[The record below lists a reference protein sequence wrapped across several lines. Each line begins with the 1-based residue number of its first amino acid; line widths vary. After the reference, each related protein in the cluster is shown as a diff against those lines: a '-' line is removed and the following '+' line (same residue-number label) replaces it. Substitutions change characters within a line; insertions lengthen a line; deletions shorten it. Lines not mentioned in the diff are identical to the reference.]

1 MSFEGLQERLT
12 ALQETT
18 TQLQELIDRLA
29 TLKFQPGSVPLTT
42 DEESSESGEL
52 SAEITSTLR
61 EGEEEYELLQEE
73 VEFLRGQEHDKERLK
88 EGVAKIG
95 KELDRYDLLLTKAR
109 EMYLTCTSCRLS
121 FRKARLAAKHSL
133 AQAQRREREILL
145 TSFSQPTSENNS
157 LYPDD
162 EKATRPSRHHHHPQ
176 QQHSS
181 LTEEDQQTVG
191 ASANV
196 TNALRRT
203 HDLIQAELARSE
215 FAHETLAE
223 SSAAL
228 KQLNESYTS
237 LDTMLANSK
246 DLLGT
251 LLRSQKSDTWYLQ
264 TAFYMLATTLGW
276 LLFRR
281 LLYGPMWWLVWL
293 PLRLV
298 FGLGTSAGSAVMHA
312 GSGSGKVEEAGQ
324 PSKGVPVDGL
334 PGDDLPTIKV
344 GTGKEAEVLEEVDKI
359 VNVIREADELGN
371 MPEGE
376 EHDTGNPKKRMWE
389 EPEAVEEQR
398 PRDEL

>member
-18 TQLQELIDRLA
+18 TQLKELIDRLA

-61 EGEEEYELLQEE
+61 DGEEEHELLQEE
-73 VEFLRGQEHDKERLK
+73 VEFLRGAEHDKDRLK
-88 EGVAKIG
+88 ESVEKIG
-95 KELDRYDLLLTKAR
+95 KELA
-109 EMYLTCTSCRLS
+109 SCRLS
-121 FRKARLAAKHSL
+121 FRKARLSAKHSL

-145 TSFSQPTSENNS
+145 TSFSQPTSETNS
-157 LYPDD
+157 LYPED
-162 EKATRPSRHHHHPQ
+162 EKTARPTRHQ
-176 QQHSS
+176 QNVQKQQSS
-181 LTEEDQQTVG
+181 LTEEDQQNVG

-215 FAHETLAE
+215 FVHETLTE

-228 KQLNESYTS
+228 KQLNESYGS
-237 LDTMLANSK
+237 LDTMLASSK

-264 TAFYMLATTLGW
+264 TTFYMLACTLGW

-281 LLYGPMWWLVWL
+281 LLYGPMWWIVWL
-293 PLRLV
+293 PLRLM

-312 GSGSGKVEEAGQ
+312 GSGQGQVKEAGQ
-324 PSKGVPVDGL
+324 ASKGVPVEGL
-334 PGDDLPTIKV
+334 PDDELPTVKV
-344 GTGKEAEVLEEVDKI
+344 GTEQQAEVLEEVDKI
-359 VNVIREADELGN
+359 VNVVREADELGN
-371 MPEGE
+371 IPEGDE
-376 EHDTGNPKKRMWE
+376 DNIGNPKKRMWE
-389 EPEAVEEQR
+389 EPDVVEQQR

>member
-18 TQLQELIDRLA
+18 TQLKELIDRLA

-61 EGEEEYELLQEE
+61 DGEEEHELLQEE
-73 VEFLRGQEHDKERLK
+73 VEFLRVAEHDKARLK
-88 EGVAKIG
+88 ESVEKIG
-95 KELDRYDLLLTKAR
+95 KELA
-109 EMYLTCTSCRLS
+109 SCRLS
-121 FRKARLAAKHSL
+121 FRKARLSAKHSL

-145 TSFSQPTSENNS
+145 TSFSQPTSETNS

-162 EKATRPSRHHHHPQ
+162 EKTARPIRHQ
-176 QQHSS
+176 QNVQKQQSS
-181 LTEEDQQTVG
+181 LTEEDQQNIG

-215 FAHETLAE
+215 FAHETLTE

-228 KQLNESYTS
+228 KQLNESYGS
-237 LDTMLANSK
+237 LDTMLASSK

-264 TAFYMLATTLGW
+264 TTFYMLACTLGW

-281 LLYGPMWWLVWL
+281 LLYGPMWWIVWL
-293 PLRLV
+293 PLRLM

-312 GSGSGKVEEAGQ
+312 GSGQGQVKEAGQ
-324 PSKGVPVDGL
+324 ASKGVPVEGL
-334 PGDDLPTIKV
+334 PDDELPTVKV
-344 GTGKEAEVLEEVDKI
+344 DTDQQAEVLEKVDKI
-359 VNVIREADELGN
+359 VNFVREAEELGN
-371 MPEGE
+371 IPEGDE
-376 EHDTGNPKKRMWE
+376 DSIGNPKKRMWE
-389 EPEAVEEQR
+389 EPGVVEQQR

>member
-12 ALQETT
+12 ALQENT
-18 TQLQELIDRLA
+18 TQLKELIDRLA

-61 EGEEEYELLQEE
+61 DGEEEHELLQEE
-73 VEFLRGQEHDKERLK
+73 VEFLRGAEHDKDRLK
-88 EGVAKIG
+88 ESVEKIG
-95 KELDRYDLLLTKAR
+95 TEL
-109 EMYLTCTSCRLS
+109 ESCRLS
-121 FRKARLAAKHSL
+121 FRKARLSAKHSL

-145 TSFSQPTSENNS
+145 TSFSHPTSENNS

-162 EKATRPSRHHHHPQ
+162 EKSARPTRH
-176 QQHSS
+176 QQHAQKQQSS
-181 LTEEDQQTVG
+181 LTEEDQQNVG

-215 FAHETLAE
+215 FAHETLTE

-228 KQLNESYTS
+228 KQLNESYGS
-237 LDTMLANSK
+237 LDTMLASSK

-264 TAFYMLATTLGW
+264 TTFYMLACTLGW

-281 LLYGPMWWLVWL
+281 LLYGPMWWIVWL
-293 PLRLV
+293 PLRLML
-298 FGLGTSAGSAVMHA
+298 GLGTSAGSAVMHA
-312 GSGSGKVEEAGQ
+312 GSGKGQVKEAGQ
-324 PSKGVPVDGL
+324 ASKGVPVEGL
-334 PGDDLPTIKV
+334 PDDELPTVKI
-344 GTGKEAEVLEEVDKI
+344 GDEQQAEVLEEVDKI
-359 VNVIREADELGN
+359 VNVVREADELGN
-371 MPEGE
+371 IPEG
-376 EHDTGNPKKRMWE
+376 DKDNIGNPKKRMWE
-389 EPEAVEEQR
+389 EPDVVEQQR

>member
-18 TQLQELIDRLA
+18 TQLKELIDRLA

-61 EGEEEYELLQEE
+61 DGEEEHELLQEE
-73 VEFLRGQEHDKERLK
+73 VEFLRGAEHDKDRLK
-88 EGVAKIG
+88 ESVEKIG
-95 KELDRYDLLLTKAR
+95 KELA
-109 EMYLTCTSCRLS
+109 SCRLS
-121 FRKARLAAKHSL
+121 FRKARLSAKHSL

-145 TSFSQPTSENNS
+145 TSFSQPTSETNS

-162 EKATRPSRHHHHPQ
+162 EKTARPTRHHQNAQKQ
-176 QQHSS
+176 QSS
-181 LTEEDQQTVG
+181 LTEEDQQNVG

-215 FAHETLAE
+215 FAHETLTE

-228 KQLNESYTS
+228 KQLNESYGS
-237 LDTMLANSK
+237 LDTMLASSK

-264 TAFYMLATTLGW
+264 TTFYMLACTLGW

-281 LLYGPMWWLVWL
+281 LLYGPMWWIVWL
-293 PLRLV
+293 PLRLM

-312 GSGSGKVEEAGQ
+312 GSGQGQVKEAGQ
-324 PSKGVPVDGL
+324 ASKGVPVEGL
-334 PGDDLPTIKV
+334 PDDELPTVKV
-344 GTGKEAEVLEEVDKI
+344 DTEQQAEVLEEVDKI
-359 VNVIREADELGN
+359 VNVVREADELRNIPGGDEDN
-371 MPEGE
+371 I
-376 EHDTGNPKKRMWE
+376 GNPKKRMWE
-389 EPEAVEEQR
+389 EPGVVEQQR

>member
-18 TQLQELIDRLA
+18 TQLKELIDRLA

-61 EGEEEYELLQEE
+61 DGEEEQELLQEE
-73 VEFLRGQEHDKERLK
+73 VEFLRGAEHDKDRLK
-88 EGVAKIG
+88 ESVEKIG
-95 KELDRYDLLLTKAR
+95 KELA
-109 EMYLTCTSCRLS
+109 SCRLS
-121 FRKARLAAKHSL
+121 FRKARLSAKHSL

-145 TSFSQPTSENNS
+145 TSFSQPTSETNS

-162 EKATRPSRHHHHPQ
+162 EKTARPTRHQ
-176 QQHSS
+176 QNVQKQQSS
-181 LTEEDQQTVG
+181 LTEEDQQNVG

-215 FAHETLAE
+215 FAHETLTE

-228 KQLNESYTS
+228 KQLNESYGS
-237 LDTMLANSK
+237 LDTMLASSK

-264 TAFYMLATTLGW
+264 TTFYMLACTLGW

-281 LLYGPMWWLVWL
+281 LLYGPMWWIVWL
-293 PLRLV
+293 PLRLM

-312 GSGSGKVEEAGQ
+312 GSGQGQVKEAGQ
-324 PSKGVPVDGL
+324 ASRGVPVEGL
-334 PGDDLPTIKV
+334 PDDELPTAKV
-344 GTGKEAEVLEEVDKI
+344 DTEKQAEVFEEVDKI
-359 VNVIREADELGN
+359 LNVVREADELGN
-371 MPEGE
+371 IPGGDE
-376 EHDTGNPKKRMWE
+376 DNIGNPKKRMWE
-389 EPEAVEEQR
+389 EPEVAEQQR

>member
-18 TQLQELIDRLA
+18 TQLKELIDRLA

-61 EGEEEYELLQEE
+61 DGEEEQELLQEE
-73 VEFLRGQEHDKERLK
+73 VEFLRGAEHDKDRLK
-88 EGVAKIG
+88 ESVEKIG
-95 KELDRYDLLLTKAR
+95 KELA
-109 EMYLTCTSCRLS
+109 SCRLS
-121 FRKARLAAKHSL
+121 FRKARLSAKHSL

-145 TSFSQPTSENNS
+145 TSFSQPTSETNS

-162 EKATRPSRHHHHPQ
+162 EKTARPTRHQ
-176 QQHSS
+176 QNVQKQQSS
-181 LTEEDQQTVG
+181 LTEEDQQNVG

-215 FAHETLAE
+215 FAHETLTE

-228 KQLNESYTS
+228 KQLNESYGS
-237 LDTMLANSK
+237 LDTMLASSK

-264 TAFYMLATTLGW
+264 TTFYMLACTLGW

-281 LLYGPMWWLVWL
+281 LLYGPMWWIVWL
-293 PLRLV
+293 PLRLM

-312 GSGSGKVEEAGQ
+312 GSGQGQVKKAGQ
-324 PSKGVPVDGL
+324 PSKGVPVEGL
-334 PGDDLPTIKV
+334 PDDELPTVKV
-344 GTGKEAEVLEEVDKI
+344 DTEQQAEVFEEVDKI
-359 VNVIREADELGN
+359 LNVVREADELGN
-371 MPEGE
+371 IPGGDE
-376 EHDTGNPKKRMWE
+376 DNIGNPKKRMWE
-389 EPEAVEEQR
+389 EPDVVEQQR

>member
-18 TQLQELIDRLA
+18 TQLKELIDRLA

-61 EGEEEYELLQEE
+61 DGEEEHELLQEE
-73 VEFLRGQEHDKERLK
+73 VEFLRVAEHDKARLK
-88 EGVAKIG
+88 ESVEKIG
-95 KELDRYDLLLTKAR
+95 KELA
-109 EMYLTCTSCRLS
+109 SCRLS
-121 FRKARLAAKHSL
+121 FRKARLSAKHSL

-145 TSFSQPTSENNS
+145 TSFSQPTSETNS

-162 EKATRPSRHHHHPQ
+162 EKTARPIRHQ
-176 QQHSS
+176 QNVQKQQSS
-181 LTEEDQQTVG
+181 LTEEDQQNVG

-215 FAHETLAE
+215 FAHETLTE

-228 KQLNESYTS
+228 KQLNESYGS
-237 LDTMLANSK
+237 LDTMLASSK

-264 TAFYMLATTLGW
+264 TTFYMLACTLGW

-281 LLYGPMWWLVWL
+281 LLYGPMWWIVWL
-293 PLRLV
+293 PLRLM

-312 GSGSGKVEEAGQ
+312 GSGQGQVKEAGQ
-324 PSKGVPVDGL
+324 ASKGVPVEGL
-334 PGDDLPTIKV
+334 PDDELPTVKV
-344 GTGKEAEVLEEVDKI
+344 DTDQQAEVLEEVDKI
-359 VNVIREADELGN
+359 VNVVREAEELGN
-371 MPEGE
+371 IPEGDE
-376 EHDTGNPKKRMWE
+376 DSIGNPKKRMWE
-389 EPEAVEEQR
+389 EPGIVEQQR

>member
-18 TQLQELIDRLA
+18 TQLKELIDRLA

-42 DEESSESGEL
+42 DDESSESGEL

-61 EGEEEYELLQEE
+61 DGEEEQELLQEE
-73 VEFLRGQEHDKERLK
+73 VEFLRGAEHDKDRLK
-88 EGVAKIG
+88 ESVEKIG
-95 KELDRYDLLLTKAR
+95 KELA
-109 EMYLTCTSCRLS
+109 SCRLS
-121 FRKARLAAKHSL
+121 FRKARLSAKHSL
-133 AQAQRREREILL
+133 AQAQRQEREILL
-145 TSFSQPTSENNS
+145 TSFSQPTSETNS

-162 EKATRPSRHHHHPQ
+162 EKTARPTRHQ
-176 QQHSS
+176 QNVQKQQSS
-181 LTEEDQQTVG
+181 LTEEDQQNVG

-215 FAHETLAE
+215 FAHETLTE

-228 KQLNESYTS
+228 KQLNESYGS
-237 LDTMLANSK
+237 LDTMLASSK

-264 TAFYMLATTLGW
+264 TTFYMLACTLGW

-281 LLYGPMWWLVWL
+281 LLYGPMWWIVWL
-293 PLRLV
+293 PLRLM

-312 GSGSGKVEEAGQ
+312 GSGQGQVKEAGQ
-324 PSKGVPVDGL
+324 ASKGVPVEGL
-334 PGDDLPTIKV
+334 PDDELPTAKV
-344 GTGKEAEVLEEVDKI
+344 DTEKQAEVFEEVDKI
-359 VNVIREADELGN
+359 LNVVREADELGN
-371 MPEGE
+371 IPGGDE
-376 EHDTGNPKKRMWE
+376 DNIGNPKKRMWE
-389 EPEAVEEQR
+389 EPEVVEQQR

>member
-18 TQLQELIDRLA
+18 TQLKELIDRLA

-52 SAEITSTLR
+52 NAEITSTLR
-61 EGEEEYELLQEE
+61 DGEEEHELLQEE
-73 VEFLRGQEHDKERLK
+73 VEFLRVAEHDKDRLK
-88 EGVAKIG
+88 ESVEKIG
-95 KELDRYDLLLTKAR
+95 KELA
-109 EMYLTCTSCRLS
+109 SCRLS
-121 FRKARLAAKHSL
+121 FRKARLSAKHSL

-145 TSFSQPTSENNS
+145 TSFSQPTSETSS

-162 EKATRPSRHHHHPQ
+162 EKTARPTRRQ
-176 QQHSS
+176 QNVQKHQSS
-181 LTEEDQQTVG
+181 LTEEDQQNVG

-215 FAHETLAE
+215 FAHETLTE

-228 KQLNESYTS
+228 KQLNESYGS
-237 LDTMLANSK
+237 LDTMLASSK

-264 TAFYMLATTLGW
+264 TTFYMLACTLGW

-281 LLYGPMWWLVWL
+281 LLYGPMWWIVWL
-293 PLRLV
+293 PLRLM
-298 FGLGTSAGSAVMHA
+298 FGLGTSAGSAMMHA
-312 GSGSGKVEEAGQ
+312 GSGQGQVKEAGQ
-324 PSKGVPVDGL
+324 ASKGVPAEGL
-334 PGDDLPTIKV
+334 PDDELPTVKV
-344 GTGKEAEVLEEVDKI
+344 DTDQQAEVLEEVDKI
-359 VNVIREADELGN
+359 VNVVREADELGN
-371 MPEGE
+371 IPEGDE
-376 EHDTGNPKKRMWE
+376 DNIGNPKKRMWE
-389 EPEAVEEQR
+389 EPGVVEQQR

>member
-18 TQLQELIDRLA
+18 TQLKELIDRLA

-61 EGEEEYELLQEE
+61 DGEEEHELLQEE
-73 VEFLRGQEHDKERLK
+73 LEFLRGAEHDKDRLK
-88 EGVAKIG
+88 EGVEKIG
-95 KELDRYDLLLTKAR
+95 KELA
-109 EMYLTCTSCRLS
+109 SCRLS
-121 FRKARLAAKHSL
+121 FRKARLSAKHSL

-145 TSFSQPTSENNS
+145 TSFSQPTSETNS
-157 LYPDD
+157 LYAED
-162 EKATRPSRHHHHPQ
+162 EKTARPTRYQ
-176 QQHSS
+176 QNVQKQQSS
-181 LTEEDQQTVG
+181 LTEEDQQNVG

-215 FAHETLAE
+215 FAHETLTE

-228 KQLNESYTS
+228 KQLNESYGS
-237 LDTMLANSK
+237 LDTMLASSK

-264 TAFYMLATTLGW
+264 TTFYMLACTLGW

-281 LLYGPMWWLVWL
+281 LLYGPMWWIVWL
-293 PLRLV
+293 PLRLM

-312 GSGSGKVEEAGQ
+312 GSGQGKVKEAGQ
-324 PSKGVPVDGL
+324 ASKGVPVEGL
-334 PGDDLPTIKV
+334 PDDELPTAKV
-344 GTGKEAEVLEEVDKI
+344 DTEQQAEVLEEVDKI
-359 VNVIREADELGN
+359 VKVVREADELGN
-371 MPEGE
+371 IPEGDE
-376 EHDTGNPKKRMWE
+376 DNIGNPKKRMWE
-389 EPEAVEEQR
+389 EPDVIEQQR

>member
-18 TQLQELIDRLA
+18 TQLKELIDRLA

-61 EGEEEYELLQEE
+61 EGEEEHELLQEE
-73 VEFLRGQEHDKERLK
+73 VEFLRGAEHDKDRLK
-88 EGVAKIG
+88 EGVEKIG
-95 KELDRYDLLLTKAR
+95 KEL
-109 EMYLTCTSCRLS
+109 ESCRLS
-121 FRKARLAAKHSL
+121 FRKARLSAKHSL
-133 AQAQRREREILL
+133 SQAQRREREILL

-162 EKATRPSRHHHHPQ
+162 EKPTRPTRHNHHVQKQ
-176 QQHSS
+176 QSS
-181 LTEEDQQTVG
+181 LTEEDQQNVG

-215 FAHETLAE
+215 FAHETLTE

-228 KQLNESYTS
+228 KQLNESYGS
-237 LDTMLANSK
+237 LDTMLASSK

-264 TAFYMLATTLGW
+264 TTFYMLACTLTW

-281 LLYGPMWWLVWL
+281 LVYGPMWWLIWL
-293 PLRLV
+293 PLRLM

-312 GSGSGKVEEAGQ
+312 GTRKGQVEEVGEA
-324 PSKGVPVDGL
+324 SKGVPVEGL
-334 PGDDLPTIKV
+334 PGDDLPTVNV
-344 GTGKEAEVLEEVDKI
+344 GTEKQAEILEEVDKI
-359 VNVIREADELGN
+359 VNVVREADELGN
-371 MPEGE
+371 IPKGE
-376 EHDTGNPKKRMWE
+376 EDNIGNPKKRMWE
-389 EPEAVEEQR
+389 ETDVHEQQR

>member
-12 ALQETT
+12 ALQETI
-18 TQLQELIDRLA
+18 TQLKELIDRLA
-29 TLKFQPGSVPLTT
+29 TLEFQPGFVPLST

-61 EGEEEYELLQEE
+61 DGEEEHELLQEE
-73 VEFLRGQEHDKERLK
+73 VEFLRVAEHDRARLK
-88 EGVAKIG
+88 ESVEKIG
-95 KELDRYDLLLTKAR
+95 KELA
-109 EMYLTCTSCRLS
+109 SCRLS
-121 FRKARLAAKHSL
+121 FRKARLSAKHSL

-145 TSFSQPTSENNS
+145 TSFSQPTSETNS

-162 EKATRPSRHHHHPQ
+162 EKTARPIRHQ
-176 QQHSS
+176 QNVQKQQSS
-181 LTEEDQQTVG
+181 LTEEDQQNVG
-191 ASANV
+191 ASAKV

-215 FAHETLAE
+215 FAHETLTE

-228 KQLNESYTS
+228 KQLNESYGS
-237 LDTMLANSK
+237 LDTMLASSK

-264 TAFYMLATTLGW
+264 TTFYMLACTLGW

-281 LLYGPMWWLVWL
+281 LLYGPMWWIVWL
-293 PLRLV
+293 PLRLM

-312 GSGSGKVEEAGQ
+312 RSGQGQVKEAGQ
-324 PSKGVPVDGL
+324 ASKGVPVEGL
-334 PGDDLPTIKV
+334 PDDELPTVKV
-344 GTGKEAEVLEEVDKI
+344 DTDQQAEVLEEVDKI
-359 VNVIREADELGN
+359 VNVVREADELGN
-371 MPEGE
+371 IPEGDE
-376 EHDTGNPKKRMWE
+376 DNIGNPKKRMWE
-389 EPEAVEEQR
+389 EPGVVEQQR

>member
-18 TQLQELIDRLA
+18 TQLKEFIDRLA
-29 TLKFQPGSVPLTT
+29 TLKFRPGSVPLTT

-61 EGEEEYELLQEE
+61 DGEEEHELLQEE
-73 VEFLRGQEHDKERLK
+73 VEFLRGAEHDKDRLK
-88 EGVAKIG
+88 ESVEKIG
-95 KELDRYDLLLTKAR
+95 KEL
-109 EMYLTCTSCRLS
+109 ESCRLS
-121 FRKARLAAKHSL
+121 FRKARLSAKHSL

-145 TSFSQPTSENNS
+145 TSFSQPTSETNS

-162 EKATRPSRHHHHPQ
+162 EKTARPTRH
-176 QQHSS
+176 QQHVQKQQSS
-181 LTEEDQQTVG
+181 LTEEDQQNVG

-215 FAHETLAE
+215 FAHETLTE

-228 KQLNESYTS
+228 KQLNESYGS
-237 LDTMLANSK
+237 LDTMLASSK

-264 TAFYMLATTLGW
+264 TTFYMLACTLGW

-281 LLYGPMWWLVWL
+281 LLYGPMWWIVWL
-293 PLRLV
+293 PLRLM
-298 FGLGTSAGSAVMHA
+298 FGLGTSAGSAVMQA
-312 GSGSGKVEEAGQ
+312 GSGQGQVKEAGQ
-324 PSKGVPVDGL
+324 ASKGVPVEGL
-334 PGDDLPTIKV
+334 PDDELPTVKV
-344 GTGKEAEVLEEVDKI
+344 GTEQQAEVLEEVDKI
-359 VNVIREADELGN
+359 VNVVREADELGN
-371 MPEGE
+371 IPEGDE
-376 EHDTGNPKKRMWE
+376 DNIGNPKKRMWE
-389 EPEAVEEQR
+389 EPDVVEQQR

>member
-18 TQLQELIDRLA
+18 TQLKELIDRLA

-61 EGEEEYELLQEE
+61 DGEEEQELLQEE
-73 VEFLRGQEHDKERLK
+73 VEFLRGVEHDKDRLK
-88 EGVAKIG
+88 ESVEKIG
-95 KELDRYDLLLTKAR
+95 KELA
-109 EMYLTCTSCRLS
+109 SCRLS
-121 FRKARLAAKHSL
+121 FRKARLSAKHSL

-145 TSFSQPTSENNS
+145 TSFSQPTSETNS

-162 EKATRPSRHHHHPQ
+162 EKTARPTRHQ
-176 QQHSS
+176 QNVQKQQSS
-181 LTEEDQQTVG
+181 LTEEDQQNVG

-215 FAHETLAE
+215 FAHETLTE
-223 SSAAL
+223 SFAAL
-228 KQLNESYTS
+228 KQLNESYGS
-237 LDTMLANSK
+237 LDTMLASSK

-264 TAFYMLATTLGW
+264 TTFYMLACTLGW

-281 LLYGPMWWLVWL
+281 LLYGPMWWIVWL
-293 PLRLV
+293 PLRLM

-312 GSGSGKVEEAGQ
+312 GSGQGQVKEAG
-324 PSKGVPVDGL
+324 PASKGVPVEGL
-334 PGDDLPTIKV
+334 PDDELPTAKV
-344 GTGKEAEVLEEVDKI
+344 DTEKQAEVFEEVDKI
-359 VNVIREADELGN
+359 LNVVREADELGN
-371 MPEGE
+371 IPGGDE
-376 EHDTGNPKKRMWE
+376 DNIGNPKKRMWE
-389 EPEAVEEQR
+389 EPEVVEQQR

>member
-18 TQLQELIDRLA
+18 TQLKELIDRLA

-61 EGEEEYELLQEE
+61 DGEEEHELLQEE
-73 VEFLRGQEHDKERLK
+73 VEFLRGAEHDKDRLK
-88 EGVAKIG
+88 ESVEKIG
-95 KELDRYDLLLTKAR
+95 KELA
-109 EMYLTCTSCRLS
+109 SCRLS
-121 FRKARLAAKHSL
+121 FRKARLSAKHSL

-145 TSFSQPTSENNS
+145 TSFSQPTSETNS

-162 EKATRPSRHHHHPQ
+162 EKPARPTRHQ
-176 QQHSS
+176 QNVQKQQSS
-181 LTEEDQQTVG
+181 LTEEDQQNVG

-215 FAHETLAE
+215 FAHETLTE

-228 KQLNESYTS
+228 KQLNESYGS
-237 LDTMLANSK
+237 LDTMLASSK

-264 TAFYMLATTLGW
+264 TTFYMLACTLGW

-281 LLYGPMWWLVWL
+281 LLYGPMWWIVWL
-293 PLRLV
+293 PLRLM

-312 GSGSGKVEEAGQ
+312 GSGQGQVKEAGQ
-324 PSKGVPVDGL
+324 ASKGVPVEGL
-334 PGDDLPTIKV
+334 PDDELPTVKV
-344 GTGKEAEVLEEVDKI
+344 DTDQQAEVLEEVDKI
-359 VNVIREADELGN
+359 VNVVREADELGN
-371 MPEGE
+371 IPEGDE
-376 EHDTGNPKKRMWE
+376 DNIGNPKKRMWE
-389 EPEAVEEQR
+389 EPDVVEQQR

>member
-18 TQLQELIDRLA
+18 TQLKELIDRLA

-61 EGEEEYELLQEE
+61 DGEEEQELLQEE
-73 VEFLRGQEHDKERLK
+73 VEFLRGAEHDKDRLK
-88 EGVAKIG
+88 ESVEKIG
-95 KELDRYDLLLTKAR
+95 KELA
-109 EMYLTCTSCRLS
+109 SCRLS
-121 FRKARLAAKHSL
+121 FRKARLSAKHSL

-145 TSFSQPTSENNS
+145 TSFSQPTSETNS

-162 EKATRPSRHHHHPQ
+162 EKTARPTRHQ
-176 QQHSS
+176 QNIQKQQSS
-181 LTEEDQQTVG
+181 LTEEDQQNVG

-215 FAHETLAE
+215 FAHETLTE

-228 KQLNESYTS
+228 KQLNESYGS
-237 LDTMLANSK
+237 LDTMLASSK

-251 LLRSQKSDTWYLQ
+251 LLCSQKSDTWYLQ
-264 TAFYMLATTLGW
+264 TTFYMLACTLGW

-281 LLYGPMWWLVWL
+281 LLYGPMWWIVWL
-293 PLRLV
+293 PLRLM

-312 GSGSGKVEEAGQ
+312 GSGQGQVKEAGQ
-324 PSKGVPVDGL
+324 PSKGVPVEGL
-334 PGDDLPTIKV
+334 PDDELPTVKV
-344 GTGKEAEVLEEVDKI
+344 DTEQQAEVFEEVDKI
-359 VNVIREADELGN
+359 LNVVREADELGN
-371 MPEGE
+371 IPGGDE
-376 EHDTGNPKKRMWE
+376 DNIGNPKKRMWE
-389 EPEAVEEQR
+389 EPDVVEQQL

>member
-18 TQLQELIDRLA
+18 TQLKELIDRLA

-42 DEESSESGEL
+42 DDESSESGEL

-61 EGEEEYELLQEE
+61 DGEEEQELLQEE
-73 VEFLRGQEHDKERLK
+73 VEFLRGAEHDKDRLK
-88 EGVAKIG
+88 ESVEKIG
-95 KELDRYDLLLTKAR
+95 KELA
-109 EMYLTCTSCRLS
+109 SCRLS
-121 FRKARLAAKHSL
+121 FRKARLSAKHSL
-133 AQAQRREREILL
+133 AQAQRQEREILL
-145 TSFSQPTSENNS
+145 TSFSQPTSETNS

-162 EKATRPSRHHHHPQ
+162 EKTARPTRHQ
-176 QQHSS
+176 QNVQKQQSS
-181 LTEEDQQTVG
+181 LTEEDQQNVG

-215 FAHETLAE
+215 FAHETLTE

-228 KQLNESYTS
+228 KQLNESYGS
-237 LDTMLANSK
+237 LDTMLASSK

-264 TAFYMLATTLGW
+264 TTFYMLACTLGW

-281 LLYGPMWWLVWL
+281 LLYGPMWWIVWL
-293 PLRLV
+293 PLRLM

-312 GSGSGKVEEAGQ
+312 GSGQGQVKEAGQ
-324 PSKGVPVDGL
+324 ASKGVPVEGL
-334 PGDDLPTIKV
+334 PDDELPTAKV
-344 GTGKEAEVLEEVDKI
+344 DTEKQAEVFEEVEKI
-359 VNVIREADELGN
+359 LNVVREADELGN
-371 MPEGE
+371 IPGGDE
-376 EHDTGNPKKRMWE
+376 DNIGNPKKRMWE
-389 EPEAVEEQR
+389 EPEVVEQQR

>member
-18 TQLQELIDRLA
+18 TQLKELIDRLA

-61 EGEEEYELLQEE
+61 DGEEEHELLQEE
-73 VEFLRGQEHDKERLK
+73 VEFLRGAEHDKDRLK
-88 EGVAKIG
+88 ESVEKIG
-95 KELDRYDLLLTKAR
+95 KELA
-109 EMYLTCTSCRLS
+109 SCRLS
-121 FRKARLAAKHSL
+121 FRKARLSAKHSL

-145 TSFSQPTSENNS
+145 TSFSQPTSETNS

-162 EKATRPSRHHHHPQ
+162 EKTARPTRHQ
-176 QQHSS
+176 QNVQKQQSS
-181 LTEEDQQTVG
+181 LTEEDQQNVG

-215 FAHETLAE
+215 FAHETLTE

-228 KQLNESYTS
+228 KQLNESYGS
-237 LDTMLANSK
+237 LDTMLASSK

-264 TAFYMLATTLGW
+264 TTFYMLACTLGW

-281 LLYGPMWWLVWL
+281 LLYGPMWWIVWL
-293 PLRLV
+293 PLRLM
-298 FGLGTSAGSAVMHA
+298 FGFGSSAGSAMMHA
-312 GSGSGKVEEAGQ
+312 SSGQGQVREAGQ
-324 PSKGVPVDGL
+324 ASKGVPVEGL
-334 PGDDLPTIKV
+334 PDDELPTVKV
-344 GTGKEAEVLEEVDKI
+344 STEQQAEVLEEVDKI
-359 VNVIREADELGN
+359 VNVVREADELGN
-371 MPEGE
+371 IPEGDE
-376 EHDTGNPKKRMWE
+376 DNIGNPKKRMWE
-389 EPEAVEEQR
+389 EPDVVEQQR

>member
-18 TQLQELIDRLA
+18 TQLKELIDRLA

-61 EGEEEYELLQEE
+61 DGEEEQELLQEE
-73 VEFLRGQEHDKERLK
+73 VEFLRGAEHDKDRLK
-88 EGVAKIG
+88 ENVEKIG
-95 KELDRYDLLLTKAR
+95 KELA
-109 EMYLTCTSCRLS
+109 SCRLS
-121 FRKARLAAKHSL
+121 FRKARLSAKHSL

-145 TSFSQPTSENNS
+145 TSFSQPTSETNS

-162 EKATRPSRHHHHPQ
+162 EKTARPTRHQ
-176 QQHSS
+176 QNVQKQQSS
-181 LTEEDQQTVG
+181 LTEEDQQNVG

-215 FAHETLAE
+215 FAHETLTE

-228 KQLNESYTS
+228 KQLNESYGS
-237 LDTMLANSK
+237 LDTMLASSK

-264 TAFYMLATTLGW
+264 TTFYMLACTLGW

-281 LLYGPMWWLVWL
+281 LLYGPMWWIVWL
-293 PLRLV
+293 PLRLM

-312 GSGSGKVEEAGQ
+312 GSGQGQVKEAGQ
-324 PSKGVPVDGL
+324 ASKGVPVEGL
-334 PGDDLPTIKV
+334 PDDELPTAKV
-344 GTGKEAEVLEEVDKI
+344 DTEKQAEVFEEVDKI
-359 VNVIREADELGN
+359 LNVVREADELGN
-371 MPEGE
+371 IPGGDE
-376 EHDTGNPKKRMWE
+376 DNIGNPKKRMWE
-389 EPEAVEEQR
+389 EPEVAEQQR

>member
-1 MSFEGLQERLT
+1 
-12 ALQETT
+12 
-18 TQLQELIDRLA
+18 
-29 TLKFQPGSVPLTT
+29 
-42 DEESSESGEL
+42 
-52 SAEITSTLR
+52 
-61 EGEEEYELLQEE
+61 
-73 VEFLRGQEHDKERLK
+73 
-88 EGVAKIG
+88 
-95 KELDRYDLLLTKAR
+95 
-109 EMYLTCTSCRLS
+109 
-121 FRKARLAAKHSL
+121 
-133 AQAQRREREILL
+133 
-145 TSFSQPTSENNS
+145 
-157 LYPDD
+157 
-162 EKATRPSRHHHHPQ
+162 
-176 QQHSS
+176 
-181 LTEEDQQTVG
+181 
-191 ASANV
+191 
-196 TNALRRT
+196 
-203 HDLIQAELARSE
+203 
-215 FAHETLAE
+215 
-223 SSAAL
+223 
-228 KQLNESYTS
+228 
-237 LDTMLANSK
+237 MLASSK

-312 GSGSGKVEEAGQ
+312 GSGSGQVEEAGQ

-344 GTGKEAEVLEEVDKI
+344 GTEKEAEVLEEVDKI

-389 EPEAVEEQR
+389 EPEVVEEQR

>member
-18 TQLQELIDRLA
+18 TQLKELIDRLA

-61 EGEEEYELLQEE
+61 DGEEEHELLQEE
-73 VEFLRGQEHDKERLK
+73 VEFLRVAEHDKDRLK
-88 EGVAKIG
+88 ESVEKIG
-95 KELDRYDLLLTKAR
+95 KELA
-109 EMYLTCTSCRLS
+109 SCRLS
-121 FRKARLAAKHSL
+121 FRKARLSAKHSL

-145 TSFSQPTSENNS
+145 TSFSQPTSETNS

-162 EKATRPSRHHHHPQ
+162 EKTARPIRHQ
-176 QQHSS
+176 QNVQKQQSS
-181 LTEEDQQTVG
+181 LTEEDQQNVG

-215 FAHETLAE
+215 FAHETLTE

-228 KQLNESYTS
+228 KQLNESYGS
-237 LDTMLANSK
+237 LDTMLASSK

-264 TAFYMLATTLGW
+264 TTFYMLACTLGW

-281 LLYGPMWWLVWL
+281 LLYGPMWWIVWL
-293 PLRLV
+293 PLRLI

-312 GSGSGKVEEAGQ
+312 GSGQGQVKEAGQ
-324 PSKGVPVDGL
+324 ASKGVPVEGL
-334 PGDDLPTIKV
+334 PDDELSTVKV
-344 GTGKEAEVLEEVDKI
+344 DTDQQAEVLEEVDKI
-359 VNVIREADELGN
+359 VNVVREADELGN
-371 MPEGE
+371 IPEGDE
-376 EHDTGNPKKRMWE
+376 DNIGNPKKRMWE
-389 EPEAVEEQR
+389 EPGVVEQQR

>member
-18 TQLQELIDRLA
+18 TQLKELIDRLA

-61 EGEEEYELLQEE
+61 DGEEEQELLQEE
-73 VEFLRGQEHDKERLK
+73 VEFLRGAEHDKDRLK
-88 EGVAKIG
+88 ESVEKIG
-95 KELDRYDLLLTKAR
+95 KELA
-109 EMYLTCTSCRLS
+109 SCRLS
-121 FRKARLAAKHSL
+121 FRKARLSAKHSL

-145 TSFSQPTSENNS
+145 TSFSQPTSETNS
-157 LYPDD
+157 LHPDD
-162 EKATRPSRHHHHPQ
+162 EKTARPTRHQ
-176 QQHSS
+176 QNVQKQQSS
-181 LTEEDQQTVG
+181 LTEEDQQNVG

-215 FAHETLAE
+215 FAHETLTE

-228 KQLNESYTS
+228 KQLNESYGS
-237 LDTMLANSK
+237 LDTMLASSK

-264 TAFYMLATTLGW
+264 TTFYMLACTLGW

-281 LLYGPMWWLVWL
+281 LLYGPMWWIVWL
-293 PLRLV
+293 PLRLM

-312 GSGSGKVEEAGQ
+312 GSGQGQVKEAGQ
-324 PSKGVPVDGL
+324 ASKGVPVEGL
-334 PGDDLPTIKV
+334 PDDELPTAKV
-344 GTGKEAEVLEEVDKI
+344 DTEKQAEVFEEVDKI
-359 VNVIREADELGN
+359 LNVVREADELGN
-371 MPEGE
+371 IPGGDE
-376 EHDTGNPKKRMWE
+376 DNIGNPKKRMWE
-389 EPEAVEEQR
+389 EPEVAEQQR

>member
-18 TQLQELIDRLA
+18 TQLKELIDRLA

-61 EGEEEYELLQEE
+61 DGEEEQELLQEE
-73 VEFLRGQEHDKERLK
+73 VEFLRGAEHDKDRLK
-88 EGVAKIG
+88 ESVEKIG
-95 KELDRYDLLLTKAR
+95 KELA
-109 EMYLTCTSCRLS
+109 SCRLS
-121 FRKARLAAKHSL
+121 FRKARLSAKHSL

-145 TSFSQPTSENNS
+145 TSFSQPTSETNS

-162 EKATRPSRHHHHPQ
+162 EKTARPARHQ
-176 QQHSS
+176 QNVQKQQSS
-181 LTEEDQQTVG
+181 LTEEDQQNVG
-191 ASANV
+191 ASSNV

-215 FAHETLAE
+215 FAHETLTE

-228 KQLNESYTS
+228 KQLNESYGS
-237 LDTMLANSK
+237 LDTMLASSK

-264 TAFYMLATTLGW
+264 TTFYMLACTLGW

-281 LLYGPMWWLVWL
+281 LLYGPMWWIVWL
-293 PLRLV
+293 PLRLM

-312 GSGSGKVEEAGQ
+312 GSGQGKVKEAGQ
-324 PSKGVPVDGL
+324 ASKGVPVEGL
-334 PGDDLPTIKV
+334 PDDELPTVKV
-344 GTGKEAEVLEEVDKI
+344 DTEQQAEIFEEVDKI
-359 VNVIREADELGN
+359 LNVVREADELGN
-371 MPEGE
+371 IPGGDE
-376 EHDTGNPKKRMWE
+376 DNIGNPKKRMWE
-389 EPEAVEEQR
+389 EPEVVEQQR

>member
-18 TQLQELIDRLA
+18 TQLKELIDRLA

-52 SAEITSTLR
+52 SAEITNTLR
-61 EGEEEYELLQEE
+61 DGEEEHELLQEE
-73 VEFLRGQEHDKERLK
+73 VEFLRGAEHDKDRLK
-88 EGVAKIG
+88 ESVEKIG
-95 KELDRYDLLLTKAR
+95 KELA
-109 EMYLTCTSCRLS
+109 SCRLS
-121 FRKARLAAKHSL
+121 FRKARLSAKQSL

-145 TSFSQPTSENNS
+145 KSFSQPTSETNS

-162 EKATRPSRHHHHPQ
+162 EKTARSTRHQ
-176 QQHSS
+176 QNFQKQQSS
-181 LTEEDQQTVG
+181 LTEEDQQNVG

-215 FAHETLAE
+215 FAHETLTE

-228 KQLNESYTS
+228 KQLNESYGS
-237 LDTMLANSK
+237 LDTMLASSK

-264 TAFYMLATTLGW
+264 TTFYMLACTLGW

-281 LLYGPMWWLVWL
+281 LLYGPMWWIVWL
-293 PLRLV
+293 PLRLM

-312 GSGSGKVEEAGQ
+312 GSGHGHVKEAGQ
-324 PSKGVPVDGL
+324 ASKGVPVEGL
-334 PGDDLPTIKV
+334 PDDELPTVKV
-344 GTGKEAEVLEEVDKI
+344 DTEQQAEVFEEVDKI
-359 VNVIREADELGN
+359 VNVVREADELGN
-371 MPEGE
+371 IPEGDE
-376 EHDTGNPKKRMWE
+376 DNIGNPKKRMWE
-389 EPEAVEEQR
+389 EPDVVEQQR

>member
-18 TQLQELIDRLA
+18 TQLKELIDRLA

-61 EGEEEYELLQEE
+61 DGEEEHELLQEE
-73 VEFLRGQEHDKERLK
+73 VEFLRGAEHDKDRLK
-88 EGVAKIG
+88 ESVEKIG
-95 KELDRYDLLLTKAR
+95 KELA
-109 EMYLTCTSCRLS
+109 SCRLS
-121 FRKARLAAKHSL
+121 FRKARLSAKHSL

-145 TSFSQPTSENNS
+145 TSFSQPTSETNS
-157 LYPDD
+157 LYPED
-162 EKATRPSRHHHHPQ
+162 EKTARPTRHQ
-176 QQHSS
+176 QNVQKQQSS
-181 LTEEDQQTVG
+181 LTEEDQQNVG

-215 FAHETLAE
+215 FAHETLTE

-228 KQLNESYTS
+228 KQLNESYGS
-237 LDTMLANSK
+237 LDTMLASSK

-264 TAFYMLATTLGW
+264 TTFYMLACTLGW

-281 LLYGPMWWLVWL
+281 LLYGPMWWIVWL
-293 PLRLV
+293 PLRLM
-298 FGLGTSAGSAVMHA
+298 FGLGTSAGSAMMHA
-312 GSGSGKVEEAGQ
+312 GSGQGQVKEAGQ
-324 PSKGVPVDGL
+324 ASKGVPVEGL
-334 PGDDLPTIKV
+334 PDDELPTVKV
-344 GTGKEAEVLEEVDKI
+344 GTEQQAEVLEEVDKI
-359 VNVIREADELGN
+359 VNVVREADELGN
-371 MPEGE
+371 IPEGDE
-376 EHDTGNPKKRMWE
+376 DNIGNPKKRMWE
-389 EPEAVEEQR
+389 EPDVVEQQR

>member
-18 TQLQELIDRLA
+18 TQLKELIDRLA

-61 EGEEEYELLQEE
+61 DGEEEQELLQEE
-73 VEFLRGQEHDKERLK
+73 VEFLRGAEHDKDRLK
-88 EGVAKIG
+88 ESVAKIG
-95 KELDRYDLLLTKAR
+95 KELA
-109 EMYLTCTSCRLS
+109 SCRLS
-121 FRKARLAAKHSL
+121 FRKARLSAKHSL

-145 TSFSQPTSENNS
+145 TSFSQPTSETNS

-162 EKATRPSRHHHHPQ
+162 EKTARPARHQ
-176 QQHSS
+176 QNVQKQQSS
-181 LTEEDQQTVG
+181 LTEEDQQNVG
-191 ASANV
+191 ASSNV

-215 FAHETLAE
+215 FAHETLTE

-228 KQLNESYTS
+228 KQLNESYGS
-237 LDTMLANSK
+237 LDTMLASSK

-264 TAFYMLATTLGW
+264 TTFYMLACTLGW

-281 LLYGPMWWLVWL
+281 LLYGPMWWIVWL
-293 PLRLV
+293 PLRLM

-312 GSGSGKVEEAGQ
+312 GSGQGKVKEAGQ
-324 PSKGVPVDGL
+324 ASKGVPVEGL
-334 PGDDLPTIKV
+334 PDDELPTVKV
-344 GTGKEAEVLEEVDKI
+344 DTEQQAEVFEEVDKI
-359 VNVIREADELGN
+359 LNIVREADELGN
-371 MPEGE
+371 IPGGDE
-376 EHDTGNPKKRMWE
+376 DNIGNPKKRMWE
-389 EPEAVEEQR
+389 EPEVVEQQR

>member
-95 KELDRYDLLLTKAR
+95 KELD
-109 EMYLTCTSCRLS
+109 SCRLS

>member
-18 TQLQELIDRLA
+18 TQLKELIDRLA

-61 EGEEEYELLQEE
+61 DGEEEHELLQEE
-73 VEFLRGQEHDKERLK
+73 VEFLRVAEHDKARLK
-88 EGVAKIG
+88 ESVEKIG
-95 KELDRYDLLLTKAR
+95 KELA
-109 EMYLTCTSCRLS
+109 SCRLS
-121 FRKARLAAKHSL
+121 FRKARLSAKHSL

-145 TSFSQPTSENNS
+145 TSFSQPTSETNS

-162 EKATRPSRHHHHPQ
+162 EKTARPIRHQ
-176 QQHSS
+176 QNVQKQQSS
-181 LTEEDQQTVG
+181 LTEEDQQNVG

-215 FAHETLAE
+215 FAHETLTE

-228 KQLNESYTS
+228 KQLNESYGS
-237 LDTMLANSK
+237 LDTMLASSK

-264 TAFYMLATTLGW
+264 TTFYMLACTLGW

-281 LLYGPMWWLVWL
+281 LLYGPMWWIVWL
-293 PLRLV
+293 PLRLM

-312 GSGSGKVEEAGQ
+312 GSGQGQVKEAGQ
-324 PSKGVPVDGL
+324 ASKGVPVEGL
-334 PGDDLPTIKV
+334 PDDELPTVKV
-344 GTGKEAEVLEEVDKI
+344 DTDQQAEVLEEVDKI
-359 VNVIREADELGN
+359 VNVVREAEELRN
-371 MPEGE
+371 IPEGDE
-376 EHDTGNPKKRMWE
+376 DSIGNPKKRMWE
-389 EPEAVEEQR
+389 EPGIVEQQR

>member
-18 TQLQELIDRLA
+18 TQLKELIDRLA

-61 EGEEEYELLQEE
+61 DGEEEQELLQEE
-73 VEFLRGQEHDKERLK
+73 VEFLRGAEHDKDRLK
-88 EGVAKIG
+88 ESVEKIG
-95 KELDRYDLLLTKAR
+95 KELA
-109 EMYLTCTSCRLS
+109 SCRLS
-121 FRKARLAAKHSL
+121 FRKARLSAKHSL

-145 TSFSQPTSENNS
+145 TSFSQPTSETNS

-162 EKATRPSRHHHHPQ
+162 EKTARPTHHQ
-176 QQHSS
+176 QNVQKQQSS
-181 LTEEDQQTVG
+181 LTEEDQQNVG

-215 FAHETLAE
+215 FAHETLTE

-228 KQLNESYTS
+228 KQLNESYGS
-237 LDTMLANSK
+237 LDTMLASSK

-264 TAFYMLATTLGW
+264 TTFYMLACTLGW

-281 LLYGPMWWLVWL
+281 LLYGPMWWIVWL
-293 PLRLV
+293 PLRLM

-312 GSGSGKVEEAGQ
+312 GSGQGQVKEAGQ
-324 PSKGVPVDGL
+324 ASKGVPVEGL
-334 PGDDLPTIKV
+334 PDDELPTAKV
-344 GTGKEAEVLEEVDKI
+344 DTEKQAEVFEEVDKI
-359 VNVIREADELGN
+359 LNVVREADELGN
-371 MPEGE
+371 IPGGDE
-376 EHDTGNPKKRMWE
+376 DNIGNPKKRMWE
-389 EPEAVEEQR
+389 EPEVAEQQR

>member
-12 ALQETT
+12 ALQETII
-18 TQLQELIDRLA
+18 QLKELIDRLG
-29 TLKFQPGSVPLTT
+29 TLKFQPGSVPLST

-61 EGEEEYELLQEE
+61 DVEEEHEILQEE
-73 VEFLRGQEHDKERLK
+73 VEFLRGVEHDKARLK
-88 EGVAKIG
+88 EGVEKIG
-95 KELDRYDLLLTKAR
+95 NEL
-109 EMYLTCTSCRLS
+109 EGCRLS

-133 AQAQRREREILL
+133 AQAQRRERELLL
-145 TSFSQPTSENNS
+145 TSFSQPASENNS

-162 EKATRPSRHHHHPQ
+162 EKSNRPQHHHHHPQ
-176 QQHSS
+176 QQQSS

-215 FAHETLAE
+215 FAHETLTE

-228 KQLNESYTS
+228 KQLNESYTD
-237 LDTMLANSK
+237 LDSMLASSK

-264 TAFYMLATTLGW
+264 TAFYMLGITLGW

-293 PLRLV
+293 PLRLM

-324 PSKGVPVDGL
+324 PSKGVPVEGL
-334 PGDDLPTIKV
+334 PGDELPTIQV
-344 GTGKEAEVLEEVDKI
+344 ETGEEAEILEEVDKI
-359 VNVIREADELGN
+359 VNVIRDADELGN
-371 MPEGE
+371 IPEGDE
-376 EHDTGNPKKRMWE
+376 DNVRNPKKRMWE
-389 EPEAVEEQR
+389 EPEVVEQER
-398 PRDEL
+398 SRDEL

>member
-18 TQLQELIDRLA
+18 TQLKELIDRLA

-61 EGEEEYELLQEE
+61 DGEEEHELLQEE
-73 VEFLRGQEHDKERLK
+73 VEFLRGAEHDKDRLK
-88 EGVAKIG
+88 ESVEKIG
-95 KELDRYDLLLTKAR
+95 KEL
-109 EMYLTCTSCRLS
+109 ESCRLS
-121 FRKARLAAKHSL
+121 FRKARLLAKYNL

-145 TSFSQPTSENNS
+145 TSFSQPTSETNS

-162 EKATRPSRHHHHPQ
+162 EKSSRPTRH
-176 QQHSS
+176 QQHVQKQQSS
-181 LTEEDQQTVG
+181 LTEEDQQNVG

-215 FAHETLAE
+215 FAHETLTE

-228 KQLNESYTS
+228 KQLNESYGS
-237 LDTMLANSK
+237 LDTMLASSK

-264 TAFYMLATTLGW
+264 TTFYMLACTLGW

-281 LLYGPMWWLVWL
+281 LLYGPMWWIVWL
-293 PLRLV
+293 PLRLM

-312 GSGSGKVEEAGQ
+312 GSGQGQVKEAGQ
-324 PSKGVPVDGL
+324 ASKGAPVEGL
-334 PGDDLPTIKV
+334 PDGELPTVKV
-344 GTGKEAEVLEEVDKI
+344 ATEQKAEVLEEVDKI
-359 VNVIREADELGN
+359 VNVVREADDLGN
-371 MPEGE
+371 IPEGDE
-376 EHDTGNPKKRMWE
+376 DNIGNPKKRMWE
-389 EPEAVEEQR
+389 EPDIVEQQR

>member
-18 TQLQELIDRLA
+18 TQLKELIDRLA
-29 TLKFQPGSVPLTT
+29 TLKFQPGSIPLTT
-42 DEESSESGEL
+42 DEENSESGEL
-52 SAEITSTLR
+52 SGEITSTLR
-61 EGEEEYELLQEE
+61 DGEEEHELLQEE
-73 VEFLRGQEHDKERLK
+73 VEFLRGAEHNKARLT
-88 EGVAKIG
+88 EGVEKIG
-95 KELDRYDLLLTKAR
+95 KELD
-109 EMYLTCTSCRLS
+109 SCRLS
-121 FRKARLAAKHSL
+121 FRKARLSAKQNL
-133 AQAQRREREILL
+133 AQAQRRERELLL
-145 TSFSQPTSENNS
+145 TSFSQPTSEANS

-162 EKATRPSRHHHHPQ
+162 EKATRPSRHHHHYPQ
-176 QQHSS
+176 QQQSS
-181 LTEEDQQTVG
+181 LSEEDQQTVG

-196 TNALRRT
+196 TSALRRT

-215 FAHETLAE
+215 FAHETLTE

-237 LDTMLANSK
+237 LDTMLASSR

-264 TAFYMLATTLGW
+264 TAMYMLATTLGW

-312 GSGSGKVEEAGQ
+312 GSGPGKLDEAGQ
-324 PSKGVPVDGL
+324 ASKVVPAEGL
-334 PGDDLPTIKV
+334 PDDELPTVKV
-344 GTGKEAEVLEEVDKI
+344 DTEKQADVLEEVDRI
-359 VNVIREADELGN
+359 VNAAREADELGN
-371 MPEGE
+371 IPEEGDVE
-376 EHDTGNPKKRMWE
+376 SERNPKKRMWE
-389 EPEAVEEQR
+389 EPEVVDEQR
-398 PRDEL
+398 SKDEL

>member
-18 TQLQELIDRLA
+18 TQLKELVDRLA

-52 SAEITSTLR
+52 SVEITSTLR
-61 EGEEEYELLQEE
+61 DGEEEHELLQEE
-73 VEFLRGQEHDKERLK
+73 VEFMRGAEHDKDRLK
-88 EGVAKIG
+88 EGIEKIG
-95 KELDRYDLLLTKAR
+95 KELD
-109 EMYLTCTSCRLS
+109 SCRLS
-121 FRKARLAAKHSL
+121 FRKARLSAKQSL
-133 AQAQRREREILL
+133 ALAQRRERELLL

-162 EKATRPSRHHHHPQ
+162 EKPTRPSRHRHYPQ
-176 QQHSS
+176 QQQSS

-215 FAHETLAE
+215 FAHETLTE

-237 LDTMLANSK
+237 LDTMLASSK

-276 LLFRR
+276 LMFRR
-281 LLYGPMWWLVWL
+281 FLYGPMWWLIWL

-312 GSGSGKVEEAGQ
+312 GSRSGKVEEVGQ
-324 PSKGVPVDGL
+324 ATKGVPLEGL
-334 PGDDLPTIKV
+334 PGDDLPTAKV
-344 GTGKEAEVLEEVDKI
+344 GNKQQGEVLEEVDRI
-359 VNVIREADELGN
+359 VNIVREADDLGN
-371 MPEGE
+371 IPEGDE
-376 EHDTGNPKKRMWE
+376 GNPKKRMWE
-389 EPEAVEEQR
+389 EPEVVDQQR

>member
-18 TQLQELIDRLA
+18 TQLKELIDRLA

-61 EGEEEYELLQEE
+61 DGEEEHELLQEE
-73 VEFLRGQEHDKERLK
+73 VEFLRVAEHDKDRLK
-88 EGVAKIG
+88 ESVEKIG
-95 KELDRYDLLLTKAR
+95 KELA
-109 EMYLTCTSCRLS
+109 SCRLS
-121 FRKARLAAKHSL
+121 FRKARLSAKHSL

-145 TSFSQPTSENNS
+145 TSFSQPTSETNS

-162 EKATRPSRHHHHPQ
+162 EKTARPTRHQ
-176 QQHSS
+176 QNVQKQQSS
-181 LTEEDQQTVG
+181 LTEEDQQNVG

-215 FAHETLAE
+215 FAHETLTE

-228 KQLNESYTS
+228 KQLNESYGS
-237 LDTMLANSK
+237 LDTMLASSK

-264 TAFYMLATTLGW
+264 TTFYMLACTLGW

-281 LLYGPMWWLVWL
+281 LLYGPMWWIVWL
-293 PLRLV
+293 PLRLM

-312 GSGSGKVEEAGQ
+312 GSRQGQVKEAGQ
-324 PSKGVPVDGL
+324 ASKGVPVEGL
-334 PGDDLPTIKV
+334 PDDELPTVKV
-344 GTGKEAEVLEEVDKI
+344 DTDQQAEVLEEVDKI
-359 VNVIREADELGN
+359 VNVVRDADELGN
-371 MPEGE
+371 IPEGDE
-376 EHDTGNPKKRMWE
+376 DNIGNPKKRMWE
-389 EPEAVEEQR
+389 EPGVVEQKR